1 MLHMKTVILMRHA
14 KSSWSDPELD
24 DHDRP
29 LSKRGRKSAPVMAK
43 WLAEQGLLPDRILSS
58 SSRRTQETVERM
70 REEVPALPEAELS
83 EALYHA
89 SPDVILAELQ
99 KLPGDCERALVLGH
113 EPTMSSALLL
123 LDSSAT
129 APGLYRA
136 YEHYPTAAIAVIEAD
151 VDDWGEVEAGTAR
164 FTLFAVPRELMD

>member
-1 MLHMKTVILMRHA
+1 MKTVILMRHA
-14 KSSWSDPELD
+14 KSSWSDPGLD

-29 LSKRGRKSAPVMAK
+29 LNKRGRKSAPVMAK
-43 WLAEQGLLPDRILSS
+43 WLKEQGLLPDRILCS

-70 REEVPALPEAELS
+70 REEVPSLPEAEIT

-89 SPDVILAELQ
+89 SPDVILEQLQ
-99 KLPGDCERALVLGH
+99 QLPGDCTRALVLGH

-129 APGLYRA
+129 SPGLYRA
-136 YEHYPTAAIAVIEAD
+136 YEHYPTAAIAVLEAD
-151 VDDWGEVEAGTAR
+151 VADWRELKAGRAK
-164 FTLFAVPRELMD
+164 FTSFAVPRELMD